1 MNPTSR
7 AFLQLPQGAESFYLE
22 EAMDHEET
30 VLTLRK
36 LFSSWGYLPVQTPV
50 FDFYD
55 IYRPFL
61 DPSAAENTY
70 RLIDREGELL
80 LLRSDVTLF
89 LAKQLGRLS
98 GQELPLRVCYAD
110 TILRHQDAEDIS
122 KNEFYQMGAELI
134 GAPGTFA
141 DLEVLMLLVSSL
153 ETAGLPDYRIHL
165 GSRAVFQAAFPD
177 MPEKTAGAALK
188 AISLR
193 DAGSL
198 REIASGFGYGPERT
212 AYLTS
217 LFLYIGGAGGLEDL
231 VARGKSLGY
240 MTDALEKSLSH
251 LDTLWKQLEE
261 TGAAGVFR
269 LDLSETASQPYYTG
283 IVFQA
288 YKEGIDSAFA
298 FGGRYDNL
306 LSRFGFDAP
315 SVGFSIMLRKIEG
328 HLRNFQA
335 PKRREYE
342 AVRGATFAEAFRAAE
357 AKRREGKTV
366 VIEEAPP

>member
-1 MNPTSR
+1 MNPTRR
-7 AFLQLPQGAESFYLE
+7 AFLQLPQGTESFYLE

-50 FDFYD
+50 LDFYD
-55 IYRPFL
+55 IYRPLL

-89 LAKQLGRLS
+89 LAKQMGRLS

-110 TILRHQDAEDIS
+110 TILRHQDAGDIS
-122 KNEFYQMGAELI
+122 KNEFYQIGAELI

-141 DLEVLMLLVSSL
+141 DLEILTLLVSSL

-165 GSRAVFQAAFPD
+165 GSRAVFRAAFPD
-177 MPEKTAGAALK
+177 MPDKTAGEALR

-198 REIASGFGYGPERT
+198 KEIVSAFGYGPDRA
-212 AYLTS
+212 AYLAG
-217 LFLYIGGAGGLEDL
+217 LFLYIGGGEGLMDL
-231 VARGKSLGY
+231 LARGKSLGY
-240 MTDALEKSLSH
+240 MTEALEKSLTC
-251 LDTLWKQLEE
+251 LGVVWTQLEE
-261 TGAAGVFR
+261 TGTAGVFR

-298 FGGRYDNL
+298 SGGRYDNL

-315 SVGFSIMLRKIEG
+315 SIGFSIMLRKIEG
-328 HLRNFQA
+328 FLRNFQG
-335 PKRREYE
+335 PKRRDFE
-342 AVRGATFAEAFRAAE
+342 AARGATFAEAFRAAE

-366 VIEEAPP
+366 IIEEAGA

>member
-1 MNPTSR
+1 MNPNQR
-7 AFLQLPQGAESFYLE
+7 VFLQLPQGTESFYLE

-50 FDFYD
+50 LDFYD
-55 IYRPFL
+55 IYRPLL

-98 GQELPLRVCYAD
+98 GQELPLRVFYAD

-122 KNEFYQMGAELI
+122 KNEFYQLGAEFI
-134 GAPGTFA
+134 GAPGIFA
-141 DLEVLMLLVSSL
+141 DLEILMLLVLSL
-153 ETAGLPDYRIHL
+153 ETVGLPDYRIHL
-165 GSRAVFQAAFPD
+165 GSRTVFRAAFPD
-177 MPEKTAGAALK
+177 MPDKTAQEALR
-188 AISLR
+188 AVSRR

-198 REIASGFGYGPERT
+198 KEIISGFGYGSDRT
-212 AYLTS
+212 DYLVN
-217 LFLYIGGAGGLEDL
+217 LFLYIGGAEGLMDL
-231 VARGKSLGY
+231 RVQGKALGY
-240 MTDALEKSLSH
+240 MPDALEKSLSY
-251 LDTLWKQLEE
+251 LDAVWKQLEA

-269 LDLSETASQPYYTG
+269 LDLSETASQAYYTG

-298 FGGRYDNL
+298 SGGRYDNL

-315 SVGFSIMLRKIEG
+315 STGFSIMLRKIEG
-328 HLRNFQA
+328 FLRNFQT
-335 PKRREYE
+335 PKRRDYE
-342 AVRGATFAEAFRAAE
+342 AARGATFAEAFRAAE

-366 VIEEAPP
+366 IIEEAGV